1 MESFVPSFI
10 SNFHI
15 RITSLTQSSLTD
27 LPFKWT
33 RKSWGESMNLI
44 FFSIIDLMKDFFN
57 ENFSS
62 LENEIDANFLI
73 DGWMVFQKSIEG
85 FSGTE
90 GDIPSAP

>member
-1 MESFVPSFI
+1 
-10 SNFHI
+10 
-15 RITSLTQSSLTD
+15 
-27 LPFKWT
+27 
-33 RKSWGESMNLI
+33 MNLI

-62 LENEIDANFLI
+62 LENEINANFLI
-73 DGWMVFQKSIEG
+73 DVLMVFQKSIEG